1 MPFIQLQFRR
11 DTASVWA
18 SNNPILAAGEMGIET
33 DTNLF
38 KIGNGSSRWNVL
50 AYGGLQGPTGADGG
64 GGGGGTGYTGPTGA
78 ASTTGPTGPGSSVT
92 GPTGAASTTGP
103 TGAASTVTGPTGR
116 TGPAGPT
123 GAASTTTGPSGVQGP
138 TGAVGTGPTGAT
150 GPSSN
155 VTGPTGP
162 AGAAGT
168 AGTAGQ
174 GVPTGGA
181 TGYVLT
187 KNSGTNYDTIWAA
200 PSGGTINYSIIKLKS
215 NAGLIDVATQSWLN
229 TGAGSAST
237 WASNVS
243 SVSAIASTLSITF
256 TSAYTPPV
264 FPLIQGVLY
273 AWNGSVYKM
282 YPIPTGL
289 NSGNYMTAITYAS
302 GSAVLSIAS
311 FSGTNFSGSAND
323 TSGYGFYLYL
333 AVLN

>member
-11 DTASVWA
+11 DTSTAWT

-64 GGGGGTGYTGPTGA
+64 GGSGGGATGPTGITGA
-78 ASTTGPTGPGSSVT
+78 DGPTGES
-92 GPTGAASTTGP
+92 
-103 TGAASTVTGPTGR
+103 STVTGPTG
-116 TGPAGPT
+116 PL
-123 GAASTTTGPSGVQGP
+123 
-138 TGAVGTGPTGAT
+138 GTGPVGVTGAT
-150 GPSSN
+150 GPSSDL
-155 VTGPTGP
+155 TGPIGPTG
-162 AGAAGT
+162 AAGE
-168 AGTAGQ
+168 

-200 PSGGTINYSIIKLKS
+200 PSGGSISYSIIKLKS
-215 NAGLIDVATQSWLN
+215 NAGLIDVGTASWLN

-237 WASNVS
+237 WAANVS

-256 TSAYTPPV
+256 TSRYTPPT

>member
-1 MPFIQLQFRR
+1 
-11 DTASVWA
+11 
-18 SNNPILAAGEMGIET
+18 MGIET

-50 AYGGLQGPTGADGG
+50 AYGGLQGPTGADGGG